1 MQVTLYS
8 TGCPKCKVLTAKL
21 DSKNIQ
27 YSIIS
32 DIDIMTSKGINT
44 IPVLDVDGNMLDFK
58 AAVEWVNQKELG

>member
-8 TGCPKCKVLTAKL
+8 TVCPKCKVLTTKL
-21 DSKNIQ
+21 DSKNTQ

-58 AAVEWVNQKELG
+58 AAVEWVNAR